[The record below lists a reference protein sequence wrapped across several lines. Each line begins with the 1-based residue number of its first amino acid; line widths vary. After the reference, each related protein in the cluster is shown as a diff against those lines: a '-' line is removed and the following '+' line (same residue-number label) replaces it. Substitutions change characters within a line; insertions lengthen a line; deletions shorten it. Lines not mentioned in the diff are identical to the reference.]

1 MTIVIHHTRK
11 SGACPET
18 LVDVKSYRDISFWS
32 IEVTFNDDTI
42 ENFYAVESVKEL
54 SEPEDAIYEL
64 SYHYICMD
72 TCRQVSTTIAF
83 SKSIDRLKQ
92 KAIDSN
98 KDIFDEQWI
107 EIEDSFQ
114 LDIGT
119 GHYKDSYIIKQI
131 KLI

>member
-1 MTIVIHHTRK
+1 MTIVINYTNK

-18 LVDVKSYRDISFWS
+18 LVDVESYKEISLWS
-32 IEVTFNDDTI
+32 IEVTFNNGKVET
-42 ENFYAVESVKEL
+42 FYAVESVKEL

-72 TCRQVSTTIAF
+72 TCRPASTTIAF
-83 SKSIDRLKQ
+83 SKSIDRLKE

-98 KDIFDEQWI
+98 KNIFDEQWI
-107 EIEDSFQ
+107 ENKDSIQ

-119 GHYKDSYIIKQI
+119 GLFQDSYIITQI

>member
-1 MTIVIHHTRK
+1 MTIVINYTNK

-18 LVDVKSYRDISFWS
+18 LVDVKSYKETSLWS
-32 IEVTFNDDTI
+32 IEVAFNNGKVET
-42 ENFYAVESVKEL
+42 FYAVESVKEL

-72 TCRQVSTTIAF
+72 TCRPASTTIAF
-83 SKSIDRLKQ
+83 SKSIDRLKE

-98 KDIFDEQWI
+98 KNIFDEQWI
-107 EIEDSFQ
+107 DNQDSFQ

-119 GHYKDSYIIKQI
+119 GCYKDSYIIKQI